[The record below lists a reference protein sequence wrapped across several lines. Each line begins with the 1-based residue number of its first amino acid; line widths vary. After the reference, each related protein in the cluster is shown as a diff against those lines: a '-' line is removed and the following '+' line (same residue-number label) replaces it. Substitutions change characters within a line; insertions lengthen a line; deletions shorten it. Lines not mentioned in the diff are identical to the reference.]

1 MEVTDSFFRE
11 PTSDAQNVDLK
22 RQLDSVEQEASV
34 LRTKVFSLEQDN
46 EKMANENK
54 KLALHAARLSRK
66 DSIGDK
72 DKNVELVKLKDSV
85 TKLEKTKEELEN
97 KLKLILDAPADKLP
111 QRVPKIF
118 SENSTKLQLQVRCVC
133 FIKYLIW
140 KVCRLCKVKSKFNWN
155 LCDLDI
161 SPVVTTIW

>member
-1 MEVTDSFFRE
+1 MTRVKNVQIEVTDSFFRE
-11 PTSDAQNVDLK
+11 PTSDAHNVDLK
-22 RQLDSVEQEASV
+22 RQLESVEQEASV

-72 DKNVELVKLKDSV
+72 DKNVELVKLKDTV

-97 KLKLILDAPADKLP
+97 KLKLILDAPVDKLP

-118 SENSTKLQLQVRCVC
+118 SENSTKLQLQVRYVC
-133 FIKYLIW
+133 FIKYFI
-140 KVCRLCKVKSKFNWN
+140 
-155 LCDLDI
+155 
-161 SPVVTTIW
+161 